1 MIQKMPSK
9 TPPKVQSYMHTCI
22 LEALAKAGGNEH
34 KAQKII
40 ALRAME
46 DFQLLQALAKPHLTG
61 IVAHAVGRIAI
72 QENARRENSYE
83 ELPEQPVLEQA
94 DQGMAGFGLD
104 LLKAL
109 GGQNVPKFGM
119 EDAAPRLGRKQAS
132 QQHVNALR
140 LMANKSKGKKK

>member
-1 MIQKMPSK
+1 MQ
-9 TPPKVQSYMHTCI
+9 TCI
-22 LEALAKAGGNEH
+22 LEALEKAKGNQN

-46 DFQLLQALAKPHLTG
+46 DFELLKALSKTHLTG

-72 QENARRENSYE
+72 QEQARKEGAYE
-83 ELPEQPVLEQA
+83 DLPEKPVVRKGNEGGAKASDTDDAQ
-94 DQGMAGFGLD
+94 GFGID

-119 EDAAPRLGRKQAS
+119 EDAAPRLGKKQAS
-132 QQHVNALR
+132 QQHVNALH
-140 LMANKSKGKKK
+140 LMANKSKTSKKKI